1 MKRRHPRLHPDVRDV
16 YLYNGSRLPREPP
29 KEVPLVAYPEQTP
42 LNKSGMSAH
51 AATIIVVVFGILC
64 ALAIITGMMGKP

>member
-1 MKRRHPRLHPDVRDV
+1 MKRRPPKLHPDVRDV

-29 KEVPLVAYPEQTP
+29 KEVPLVAYPEQAP
-42 LNKSGMSAH
+42 LDKSVMSAH

-64 ALAIITGMMGKP
+64 ALAIVAGMMRKL

>member
-1 MKRRHPRLHPDVRDV
+1 MKRRPSKIHPDVRDV

-29 KEVPLVAYPEQTP
+29 KEVPLVAYPEHTP

-51 AATIIVVVFGILC
+51 SATIIIVVFGILC
-64 ALAIITGMMGKP
+64 ALAIIAGMGKT